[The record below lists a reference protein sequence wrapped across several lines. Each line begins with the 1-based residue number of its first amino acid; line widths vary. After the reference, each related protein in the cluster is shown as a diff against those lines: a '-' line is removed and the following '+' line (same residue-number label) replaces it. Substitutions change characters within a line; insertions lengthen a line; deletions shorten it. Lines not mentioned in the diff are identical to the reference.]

1 MDVGVPDS
9 HERRVLDEGGIM
21 IDFDPIRDAM
31 WQARGD
37 GFVLIWR
44 ALGPASSL
52 TGGSGQFSF

>member
-1 MDVGVPDS
+1 
-9 HERRVLDEGGIM
+9 M